1 MQVSANNRRLLNQ
14 MPTERA
20 RVAVGNASTNR
31 RPSTYV
37 WQMKRLNANQNSVN
51 AVTKVLEEYNGDPLA
66 KKLGNFGSRFAL
78 AVVKAGHLLE
88 DDIIGN
94 QAGITRLMNGGNVSG
109 AAVLN
114 PHFPVS
120 LTNGTYGKLGWGP
133 SADPYGK
140 RTLQTIFRYGGHF
153 IDTTLDSRDFSLVPS
168 NHIISGGKGVD
179 IESDYWWLTPPSP
192 ENPNGEAGIV
202 ELKAGFG
209 KKNKGQEAIQLR
221 RAAVLIN
228 FWAQTLWGKTPKIK
242 LYFVAW
248 SAENIDQIDFNEDKT
263 AATRRAQNN
272 SGNNSTSSSSIFP
285 DNLPI
290 IILTGKGICDLLDIN
305 YRRAITELRKYAP
318 SAKNYIFTTFNLLSG
333 IYRQQKEARNRGV
346 PLGARPRIRAANNSL
361 LPRVYSNLF
370 RNKNV
375 KAVPVAKNNA
385 AQTGLVN
392 LLQRRLSALDP
403 SLPKG
408 GRELRISNST
418 NAVSSFNLRR
428 KSARANANANAAN
441 AAKANANA
449 AAYKQLIANR
459 AIARTKLFEKLGFD
473 PRVRRYGSAQTN
485 INRAV
490 VNFNK
495 SIKSK
500 TTKNATRGEL
510 LLAIN
515 RAIASYANAVK
526 GLTGN
531 NSPINNS
538 TIRTNIQSNANKYIA
553 NITRRINTI
562 YTGNKN
568 ALRRLAQEKVA
579 AATAKKAAT
588 PKPTPVPKK
597 TPARGRRTAANVE
610 AEMAA
615 LGPNLTRQQN
625 ATALGLARAVNT
637 GPGNIFA

>member
-1 MQVSANNRRLLNQ
+1 MPNR
-14 MPTERA
+14 PA
-20 RVAVGNASTNR
+20 RVATGNGSTNR

-94 QAGITRLMNGGNVSG
+94 QAGITRLMNGGNVAG

-120 LTNGTYGKLGWGP
+120 LTNGTYGKLGMGP
-133 SADPYGK
+133 NADPYGK
-140 RTLQTIFRYGGHF
+140 RTLQTIFKYGGHF
-153 IDTTLDSRDFSLVPS
+153 IDTTLDSRDFALVPP

-192 ENPNGEAGIV
+192 DNPNGEAGIV

-228 FWAQTLWGKTPKIK
+228 YWAGILWGTTPKIK

-248 SAENIDQIDFNEDKT
+248 SAENIDQIDFSEDKS
-263 AATRRAQNN
+263 ATNRRAANI
-272 SGNNSTSSSSIFP
+272 SGNTNTSNSSVFP

-290 IILTGKGICDLLDIN
+290 ILLTGKGICDLLDIN

-333 IYRQQKEARNRGV
+333 IYRQQKDARNRGV
-346 PLGARPRIRAANNSL
+346 PLGARPRIRASNNTL
-361 LPRVYSNLF
+361 MPRVYSNLF

-385 AQTGLVN
+385 AQTGLVT
-392 LLQRRLSALDP
+392 LLQRRLSAVNS

-408 GRELRISNST
+408 GRNLALTNST

-428 KSARANANANAAN
+428 RGARANANANAAN
-441 AAKANANA
+441 SAKANANA
-449 AAYKQLIANR
+449 AAYQQLLANR
-459 AIARTKLFEKLGFD
+459 AAGRTKLFEQLGSD
-473 PRVRRYGSAQTN
+473 ARVRRYGSAQTN
-485 INRAV
+485 INRAIA
-490 VNFNK
+490 NFNK
-495 SIKSK
+495 SIKSAAIK
-500 TTKNATRGEL
+500 PLGRGERL
-510 LLAIN
+510 VALN
-515 RAIASYANAVK
+515 KAIASYMNAVRS
-526 GLTGN
+526 LTGN
-531 NSPINNS
+531 NSPIKNS
-538 TIRTNIQSNANKYIA
+538 TMKSNIQTNSNKYIS
-553 NITRRINTI
+553 NLTKRINTI
-562 YTGNKN
+562 YSGNKN
-568 ALRRLAQEKVA
+568 ALRRLVQNKVA
-579 AATAKKAAT
+579 AATAKKRKIETPVAT
-588 PKPTPVPKK
+588 PRLKIKLANLNAAQIAE
-597 TPARGRRTAANVE
+597 ARR
-610 AEMAA
+610 
-615 LGPNLTRQQN
+615 
-625 ATALGLARAVNT
+625 LAQAVNNS
-637 GPGNIFA
+637 GPVRPNNGGAGNIFGRQ

>member
-1 MQVSANNRRLLNQ
+1 
-14 MPTERA
+14 
-20 RVAVGNASTNR
+20 
-31 RPSTYV
+31 
-37 WQMKRLNANQNSVN
+37 MKRLNSNQNSVN

-120 LTNGTYGKLGWGP
+120 LTNGTYGKLGMGP
-133 SADPYGK
+133 YADPYGK
-140 RTLQTIFRYGGHF
+140 RTLQTIFKYGGHF
-153 IDTTLDSRDFSLVPS
+153 IDTTLDSRDFGLVPPE
-168 NHIISGGKGVD
+168 HILSGGKGVD

-228 FWAQTLWGKTPKIK
+228 YWASILWGTKPKIK

-263 AATRRAQNN
+263 ATNRRAENI
-272 SGNNSTSSSSIFP
+272 SGNTNTSSSSIFP

-290 IILTGKGICDLLDIN
+290 ILLTGKGICDLLDIN

-333 IYRQQKEARNRGV
+333 IYRQQKNARNRGV
-346 PLGARPRIRAANNSL
+346 PLGARPRIRSANNTL

-375 KAVPVAKNNA
+375 KAIPVAKNNA

-392 LLQRRLSALDP
+392 LLQRRLSAINP
-403 SLPKG
+403 SLPRG
-408 GRELRISNST
+408 GRNLALTNST
-418 NAVSSFNLRR
+418 NAISSFNLRR
-428 KSARANANANAAN
+428 RGANANANANAAR
-441 AAKANANA
+441 ANANA
-449 AAYKQLIANR
+449 AAYKQLLINR
-459 AIARTKLFEKLGFD
+459 AAARTKLFEKLGFD
-473 PRVRRYGSAQTN
+473 PRVRRYGAAQTN
-485 INRAV
+485 INRALI
-490 VNFNK
+490 NFNK

-500 TTKNATRGEL
+500 ATKNATRGEL
-510 LLAIN
+510 LVALN
-515 RAIASYANAVK
+515 RSIASYMNAVK
-526 GLTGN
+526 TLTGN
-531 NSPINNS
+531 NSPINNA
-538 TIRTNIQSNANKYIA
+538 TIRTNIRSNANKYIA
-553 NITRRINTI
+553 NITSRINTM

-568 ALRRLAQEKVA
+568 TLRRLAQEKGA
-579 AATAKKAAT
+579 SKKR
-588 PKPTPVPKK
+588 KPE
-597 TPARGRRTAANVE
+597 TPARATPAGKRRTAANVE

-625 ATALGLARAVNT
+625 ASALGLVRAVNT
-637 GPGNIFA
+637 GPGNIFR

>member
-1 MQVSANNRRLLNQ
+1 MQVSANNRRLLNR
-14 MPTERA
+14 MPNRPP

-37 WQMKRLNANQNSVN
+37 WQMKRLNTNQNSVN

-94 QAGITRLMNGGNVSG
+94 QAGIGRLMNGGNVSG

-120 LTNGTYGKLGWGP
+120 LTNGTYGKLGMGP
-133 SADPYGK
+133 KADPYGK

-153 IDTTLDSRDFSLVPS
+153 IDTTLDSRDFSEVPPA
-168 NHIISGGKGVD
+168 HIISGGKGVD

-228 FWAQTLWGKTPKIK
+228 YWAGILWGTAPKIK

-248 SAENIDQIDFNEDKT
+248 SAENIDQIDFNEDKS
-263 AATRRAQNN
+263 AVNRRAGNN
-272 SGNNSTSSSSIFP
+272 SGNTNTSSSAIFP

-290 IILTGKGICDLLDIN
+290 ILLTGKGICDLLDIN

-318 SAKNYIFTTFNLLSG
+318 AAKNYIFTTFNLLSG
-333 IYRQQKEARNRGV
+333 IYRQQKDARNRGV
-346 PLGARPRIRAANNSL
+346 PLGMRPRIRASNNTL
-361 LPRVYSNLF
+361 LPRTYSNLF

-375 KAVPVAKNNA
+375 KPVPVAKNNA

-392 LLQRRLSALDP
+392 LLQRRLSALNP

-408 GRELRISNST
+408 GRNLAISNST

-428 KSARANANANAAN
+428 RGARANANAAAAN

-449 AAYKQLIANR
+449 AAYRQLVANR
-459 AIARTKLFEKLGFD
+459 AAKKAALITSLGTNAV
-473 PRVRRYGSAQTN
+473 VRRYGTLPLSIKTALNTLRKASTSKARN
-485 INRAV
+485 VETARLRAV
-490 VNFNK
+490 QAYNKLIQEYRNTVNALINK
-495 SIKSK
+495 PNIKNENTK
-500 TTKNATRGEL
+500 TGLRNNRNKYLANVQKEL
-510 LLAIN
+510 NTIAIN
-515 RAIASYANAVK
+515 M
-526 GLTGN
+526 
-531 NSPINNS
+531 
-538 TIRTNIQSNANKYIA
+538 NKYRSQTQVPQQPA
-553 NITRRINTI
+553 PLQTRIKLA
-562 YTGNKN
+562 GQ
-568 ALRRLAQEKVA
+568 AL
-579 AATAKKAAT
+579 
-588 PKPTPVPKK
+588 
-597 TPARGRRTAANVE
+597 TPAQIRQ
-610 AEMAA
+610 AEE
-615 LGPNLTRQQN
+615 
-625 ATALGLARAVNT
+625 LARAVNT
-637 GPGNIFA
+637 APRRTNNLSGLF

>member
-1 MQVSANNRRLLNQ
+1 MQVSAN
-14 MPTERA
+14 
-20 RVAVGNASTNR
+20 NR

-120 LTNGTYGKLGWGP
+120 LTNGTYGKLGMGP

-140 RTLQTIFRYGGHF
+140 RTLQSIFEYGGHF

-179 IESDYWWLTPPSP
+179 IESDYWWLVPPAPGSK
-192 ENPNGEAGIV
+192 EAEAGIV

-228 FWAQTLWGKTPKIK
+228 FWAQTLWGKDVKVKFK

-263 AATRRAQNN
+263 AATRRAQNI
-272 SGNNSTSSSSIFP
+272 SGNTNTSSSAIFP

-290 IILTGKGICDLLDIN
+290 ILLTGKGICDLLDIN

-318 SAKNYIFTTFNLLSG
+318 SAKNYIFTTFSLLSG

-346 PLGARPRIRAANNSL
+346 PLGARPRIRASNNSL
-361 LPRVYSNLF
+361 IPRVYSNLF

-375 KAVPVAKNNA
+375 KAIPVPKNNA

-392 LLQRRLSALDP
+392 LLQRRLSAVNPD
-403 SLPKG
+403 LPKG
-408 GRELRISNST
+408 GRNLALTNST

-428 KSARANANANAAN
+428 KGAKANANSAAAN

-449 AAYKQLIANR
+449 AAYKQLLANR
-459 AIARTKLFEKLGFD
+459 AAARTQLFEKLGFD
-473 PRVRRYGSAQTN
+473 PRVRRYGSAQAN

-490 VNFNK
+490 ANFNR

-500 TTKNATRGEL
+500 ATKNATRGEL
-510 LLAIN
+510 LLALN
-515 RAIASYANAVK
+515 KAIASYTNAVK
-526 GLTGN
+526 SLTGN
-531 NSPINNS
+531 NSPISNLA
-538 TIRTNIQSNANKYIA
+538 IKTNIRSNANKYIA
-553 NITRRINTI
+553 NITSRINTI

-568 ALRRLAQEKVA
+568 ALRRLAQEKA
-579 AATAKKAAT
+579 AAAAAKKAAT
-588 PKPTPVPKK
+588 RPAATPKLTRTLSGSK
-597 TPARGRRTAANVE
+597 RTAANVE
-610 AEMAA
+610 AE
-615 LGPNLTRQQN
+615 LKRIKGNLTSNQN
-625 ATALGLARAVNT
+625 AEALRLVRNVNNA
-637 GPGNIFA
+637 GIIFGGV

>member
-1 MQVSANNRRLLNQ
+1 MQVSANNRRLLNR
-14 MPTERA
+14 MPNRPA

-120 LTNGTYGKLGWGP
+120 LTNGTYGKLGMGP

-140 RTLQTIFRYGGHF
+140 QTLQSIFKYGGHF
-153 IDTTLDSRDFSLVPS
+153 IDTTLDSRDFGLVPPA
-168 NHIISGGKGVD
+168 HIISGGKGVD
-179 IESDYWWLTPPSP
+179 IESDYWWLTPPSS

-221 RAAVLIN
+221 RAAALIN
-228 FWAQTLWGKTPKIK
+228 YWASILWGTTPKIK

-248 SAENIDQIDFNEDKT
+248 SAENIDQIDFNEDKS
-263 AATRRAQNN
+263 AANRRAGNN
-272 SGNNSTSSSSIFP
+272 SGNTTTSSSAIFP
-285 DNLPI
+285 DNLPVI
-290 IILTGKGICDLLDIN
+290 LLTGKGICDLLDIN

-333 IYRQQKEARNRGV
+333 IYRQQKDARNRGV
-346 PLGARPRIRAANNSL
+346 PLGARPRIRAANNTL

-375 KAVPVAKNNA
+375 KAIPVAKNNA

-392 LLQRRLSALDP
+392 LLQRRLSAVNS

-408 GRELRISNST
+408 GRNLALSNST

-428 KSARANANANAAN
+428 RG
-441 AAKANANA
+441 AKANSNNSVNINKAAAAN
-449 AAYKQLIANR
+449 AAYKQLLANR
-459 AIARTKLFEKLGFD
+459 AARVAALKNKFGRNRT
-473 PRVRRYGSAQTN
+473 VSRYGLINRNFRNTLSAINSAQKSSAKTSQ
-485 INRAV
+485 AAY
-490 VNFNK
+490 NK
-495 SIKSK
+495 QMARYSALVEEYKRI
-500 TTKNATRGEL
+500 
-510 LLAIN
+510 
-515 RAIASYANAVK
+515 
-526 GLTGN
+526 
-531 NSPINNS
+531 
-538 TIRTNIQSNANKYIA
+538 IA
-553 NITRRINTI
+553 NITSRNVVNNA
-562 YTGNKN
+562 NKN
-568 ALRRLAQEKVA
+568 AVRQNANKFLANIQ
-579 AATAKKAAT
+579 TAFNKIPPKASLPVTA
-588 PKPTPVPKK
+588 PTGR
-597 TPARGRRTAANVE
+597 TPAASRKRTAANVA
-610 AEMAA
+610 AELKRMKS
-615 LGPNLTRQQN
+615 NLTQRQN
-625 ATALGLARAVNT
+625 AEALGLVRAVNNV
-637 GPGNIFA
+637 GNNIFR